1 MTQIDFG
8 YNMLSPSP
16 LRLYRSGRH
25 TENYGSTP
33 EWVPDH
39 LTEEAYALLQR
50 AVQKTVSKR
59 EIHEQIAIETSV
71 KK

>member
-8 YNMLSPSP
+8 YNVFSPAP

-25 TENYGSTP
+25 AEKYGSTP
-33 EWVPDH
+33 ERVPDH
-39 LTEEAYALLQR
+39 LIEEAYALLQR
-50 AVQKTVSKR
+50 AVQETVSKR
-59 EIHEQIAIETSV
+59 EILEQIAIETSV